1 MASTALGIDLMLPA
15 FADIREAFG
24 LAEDSTAVAGIVT
37 AYFIGLAFAQVIW
50 GPIADRFGRKPTL
63 FAGLAVYAIGALA
76 SAVAPSLTVL
86 YVARF
91 FWGMGAAGP
100 RVMALA
106 VIRDTHEGEEMA
118 RVMSFI
124 MAIFIV
130 VPVIAPSLGA
140 AILAIASWRWVFGFA
155 VIYAAVIAL
164 WAIRLPESLHPE
176 YRLDLEF
183 ARVARA
189 ARFVVSNRQ
198 TLGYTMA
205 LTVLFGVFS
214 SYLAS
219 SEIVFG
225 DVFGRADQFPL
236 IFGGIAAVMGTAM
249 MTNGLV
255 VRRLGVRR
263 LVHSATIGYVVVA
276 ATMVWV
282 STTGDG
288 IPAFGLF
295 VVVLALQLVLY
306 SLMFPN
312 MNTIAMD
319 PMGSVAGMAAAV
331 IGLASIA
338 GGALLGSI
346 LDRAFDGTVRP
357 LSSTSFR
364 TPEKSPADITPPVER
379 MVGHSIRGPIRCQGG
394 RR

>member
-1 MASTALGIDLMLPA
+1 
-15 FADIREAFG
+15 
-24 LAEDSTAVAGIVT
+24 
-37 AYFIGLAFAQVIW
+37 
-50 GPIADRFGRKPTL
+50 
-63 FAGLAVYAIGALA
+63 
-76 SAVAPSLTVL
+76 
-86 YVARF
+86 
-91 FWGMGAAGP
+91 
-100 RVMALA
+100 
-106 VIRDTHEGEEMA
+106 
-118 RVMSFI
+118 
-124 MAIFIV
+124 
-130 VPVIAPSLGA
+130 
-140 AILAIASWRWVFGFA
+140 
-155 VIYAAVIAL
+155 
-164 WAIRLPESLHPE
+164 
-176 YRLDLEF
+176 
-183 ARVARA
+183 
-189 ARFVVSNRQ
+189 
-198 TLGYTMA
+198 MA

-255 VRRLGVRR
+255 VRRVGVRR

-357 LSSTSFR
+357 LSIGFLLSGVATLAVVLWAERGRLFRAR
-364 TPEKSPADITPPVER
+364 TPD
-379 MVGHSIRGPIRCQGG
+379 
-394 RR
+394 